1 MKKFHS
7 WSTTTFVFKL
17 EDMNN
22 EQMRKEIMAR
32 EKRGL
37 GFKFAPIQGGGWLS
51 NKDLLAIK
59 KLYQVRWTATIT
71 NWKEKGC
78 DGCMWKVT
86 CPDKNNKLIVQYGQV
101 LSDTIEELL
110 KQVKE

>member
-1 MKKFHS
+1 MEIID
-7 WSTTTFVFKL
+7 STGIT
-17 EDMNN
+17 EDN
-22 EQMRKEIMAR
+22 KV
-32 EKRGL
+32 L
-37 GFKFAPIQGGGWLS
+37 GVELS
-51 NKDLLAIK
+51 SADLQAIK
-59 KLYQVRWTATIT
+59 KLYRVRWTAEII
-71 NWKEKGC
+71 NWKEKGY

>member
-1 MKKFHS
+1 MDTE
-7 WSTTTFVFKL
+7 TTDNTVITGG
-17 EDMNN
+17 NN
-22 EQMRKEIMAR
+22 L
-32 EKRGL
+32 L
-37 GFKFAPIQGGGWLS
+37 GVELS
-51 NKDLLAIK
+51 NTDLLAIK
-59 KLYQVRWTATIT
+59 KLYRVRWTAEIT

>member
-1 MKKFHS
+1 MEIIDN
-7 WSTTTFVFKL
+7 TVITEETDKL
-17 EDMNN
+17 VGVQLTQEDL
-22 EQMRKEIMAR
+22 QAI
-32 EKRGL
+32 EKLFR
-37 GFKFAPIQGGGWLS
+37 
-51 NKDLLAIK
+51 
-59 KLYQVRWTATIT
+59 VRWNATIS

>member
-1 MKKFHS
+1 MEIID
-7 WSTTTFVFKL
+7 STGIT
-17 EDMNN
+17 EDN
-22 EQMRKEIMAR
+22 KV
-32 EKRGL
+32 L
-37 GFKFAPIQGGGWLS
+37 GVELS
-51 NKDLLAIK
+51 NADLQAIK
-59 KLYQVRWTATIT
+59 KLYRVRWTAEII

-86 CPDKNNKLIVQYGQV
+86 CPDKNNKLRVQYGQV

>member
-1 MKKFHS
+1 M
-7 WSTTTFVFKL
+7 
-17 EDMNN
+17 
-22 EQMRKEIMAR
+22 EIIDNTGIT
-32 EKRGL
+32 EGSNVL
-37 GFKFAPIQGGGWLS
+37 GVELS
-51 NKDLLAIK
+51 NADLQAIK
-59 KLYQVRWTATIT
+59 KLYRVRWTAEII

-101 LSDTIEELL
+101 LSNTIEKLL

>member
-1 MKKFHS
+1 MEIID
-7 WSTTTFVFKL
+7 STGIT
-17 EDMNN
+17 EDN
-22 EQMRKEIMAR
+22 KV
-32 EKRGL
+32 L
-37 GFKFAPIQGGGWLS
+37 GVELS
-51 NKDLLAIK
+51 NADLQAIK
-59 KLYQVRWTATIT
+59 KLYRVRWTAEII

-110 KQVKE
+110 KQEKER

>member
-1 MKKFHS
+1 MDTE
-7 WSTTTFVFKL
+7 TTDNTVITGG
-17 EDMNN
+17 NN
-22 EQMRKEIMAR
+22 L
-32 EKRGL
+32 L
-37 GFKFAPIQGGGWLS
+37 GVELS
-51 NKDLLAIK
+51 NTDLLAIK
-59 KLYQVRWTATIT
+59 KLYRVRWTAEIT

-101 LSDTIEELL
+101 LSDTIDELL

>member
-1 MKKFHS
+1 MD
-7 WSTTTFVFKL
+7 TEATDNTVITGG
-17 EDMNN
+17 NN
-22 EQMRKEIMAR
+22 L
-32 EKRGL
+32 L
-37 GFKFAPIQGGGWLS
+37 GVELS
-51 NKDLLAIK
+51 NTDLLAIK
-59 KLYQVRWTATIT
+59 KLYRVRWTAEIT

>member
-1 MKKFHS
+1 MDTE
-7 WSTTTFVFKL
+7 TTDNTVITGG
-17 EDMNN
+17 NN
-22 EQMRKEIMAR
+22 L
-32 EKRGL
+32 L
-37 GFKFAPIQGGGWLS
+37 GVELS
-51 NKDLLAIK
+51 NTDLLAIK
-59 KLYQVRWTATIT
+59 KLYRVRWTAEIT
-71 NWKEKGC
+71 TWKEKGC

>member
-1 MKKFHS
+1 MDTE
-7 WSTTTFVFKL
+7 TTDNTVITGG
-17 EDMNN
+17 NN
-22 EQMRKEIMAR
+22 L
-32 EKRGL
+32 L
-37 GFKFAPIQGGGWLS
+37 GVELS
-51 NKDLLAIK
+51 NTDLLPIK
-59 KLYQVRWTATIT
+59 KLYRVRWTAEIT

>member
-1 MKKFHS
+1 MDTE
-7 WSTTTFVFKL
+7 TTDNTVIT
-17 EDMNN
+17 EGNN
-22 EQMRKEIMAR
+22 A
-32 EKRGL
+32 L
-37 GFKFAPIQGGGWLS
+37 GVELS

-59 KLYQVRWTATIT
+59 KLYQVRWTAEIV

-86 CPDKNNKLIVQYGQV
+86 CPDKNNKLVVQYGQV

-110 KQVKE
+110 KQVKER

>member
-1 MKKFHS
+1 MEIID
-7 WSTTTFVFKL
+7 STGIT
-17 EDMNN
+17 EDN
-22 EQMRKEIMAR
+22 KV
-32 EKRGL
+32 L
-37 GFKFAPIQGGGWLS
+37 GVELS
-51 NKDLLAIK
+51 NADLQAIK
-59 KLYQVRWTATIT
+59 KLYRVRWTAEII

-101 LSDTIEELL
+101 LSNTIEKLL